1 MQRITSISRWCER
14 IVEAC
19 WLLALTIIPLY
30 FNLYSARHFEPD
42 KIAMLRSLALVAA
55 AALLIRMVDRL
66 LTQESGPKGSVG
78 ADEAQSAPPS
88 LWKRLRAIP
97 LAIPVLFYVGVYI
110 LTTITSVVPWTSLW
124 GSYQRMQ
131 GTYTALSYI
140 MLGVAIVAVVRQ
152 REQVER
158 IISMS
163 MITATAVASY
173 GIVQHQG
180 LDPLPWQ
187 GDVVTRITSSM
198 GNAIFVAA
206 YMIMVV
212 PLALYRLVAT
222 VSAARTAPTGGQPTR
237 LDLLWTLAQLLFLV
251 AGAALILAMVK
262 FEAAI
267 RTVDQR
273 YWWLMPGSLS
283 CATAIWWLL
292 SRNISRPGQ
301 TIALWPGL
309 MVLGYL
315 LIFGLVFAISAMANV
330 QAFTVDGRAVYAQ
343 DWWIWLLGASAALT
357 GGYGLALLLPKRP
370 DQPSRFRYWVEA
382 GAASVVLLLL
392 LVATIFTQSRGP
404 WLGIGVG
411 LMLFISL
418 LLFEAL
424 RHARA
429 VGLSRGVGV
438 LRALLIGW
446 GVLILSAVI
455 FVLGLNLSQAPIFE
469 RLREV
474 PYIGRLGSLTASNS
488 ETGQVRVLIW
498 SGDEHAGGS
507 VALIQSNP
515 LRAIIGWGP
524 ESMFVAFNPFYPPSL
539 TKLEVRGASPDRAH
553 QAQLDELI
561 TKGVLGLA
569 SHLFLLLS
577 ILFLCWRLMRQSR
590 EWRWKVFF
598 MACMS
603 AIVAHI
609 GEGLTGI
616 PVVSSLMMF
625 WIIAGLVVAS
635 GAIAGHYWQV
645 PQPERTAAPSRS
657 SRQEPGAR
665 RRGGATRGSAQRS
678 SGESR
683 RGNQAMGGQ
692 PLAYALIAGVALLA
706 IMFFNVNPV
715 RADMHFHQTQ
725 SGAEQSN
732 LPGLTRSLTGYLET
746 IRIAPREDIYY
757 ISVARTLMSLADLQ
771 RIQGREVSEPT
782 RDVRFEELLQLNG
795 EQEVAAFIQ
804 RETPANLLS
813 FADAVL
819 QRARA
824 LNPLNKDHYANL
836 GRLHSYW
843 YRLAQDHSRL
853 LVALDWYEQVDP
865 IAPQDVTL
873 INERAGVLMLLSEL
887 ERNNGDRTQADAYA
901 MEANNLLRRSVE
913 VDDQNADTFLRLGEL
928 LRQAYGDLEGAVT
941 AYSQAIMRSG
951 RTVAGSIETIATA
964 LAGRPD
970 LIVRLREAYTAHIAT
985 RTAALEKQVPTASQQ
1000 QELAL
1005 LHAVVGILAARAG
1018 EADGAVEAY
1027 RQATALEPTNPIY
1040 SRNYALVLSDTLRHD
1055 EAIVEAQRMAALL
1068 RNQSGSEQSLSEVEY
1083 LITLLEQA
1091 RGR

>member
-1 MQRITSISRWCER
+1 
-14 IVEAC
+14 
-19 WLLALTIIPLY
+19 
-30 FNLYSARHFEPD
+30 
-42 KIAMLRSLALVAA
+42 MLIGWSTL
-55 AALLIRMVDRL
+55 
-66 LTQESGPKGSVG
+66 
-78 ADEAQSAPPS
+78 
-88 LWKRLRAIP
+88 
-97 LAIPVLFYVGVYI
+97 
-110 LTTITSVVPWTSLW
+110 
-124 GSYQRMQ
+124 
-131 GTYTALSYI
+131 
-140 MLGVAIVAVVRQ
+140 
-152 REQVER
+152 
-158 IISMS
+158 IIS
-163 MITATAVASY
+163 AV
-173 GIVQHQG
+173 G
-180 LDPLPWQ
+180 
-187 GDVVTRITSSM
+187 
-198 GNAIFVAA
+198 F
-206 YMIMVV
+206 
-212 PLALYRLVAT
+212 
-222 VSAARTAPTGGQPTR
+222 
-237 LDLLWTLAQLLFLV
+237 
-251 AGAALILAMVK
+251 
-262 FEAAI
+262 
-267 RTVDQR
+267 
-273 YWWLMPGSLS
+273 
-283 CATAIWWLL
+283 
-292 SRNISRPGQ
+292 
-301 TIALWPGL
+301 
-309 MVLGYL
+309 L
-315 LIFGLVFAISAMANV
+315 LIF
-330 QAFTVDGRAVYAQ
+330 
-343 DWWIWLLGASAALT
+343 
-357 GGYGLALLLPKRP
+357 
-370 DQPSRFRYWVEA
+370 
-382 GAASVVLLLL
+382 
-392 LVATIFTQSRGP
+392 
-404 WLGIGVG
+404 
-411 LMLFISL
+411 
-418 LLFEAL
+418 
-424 RHARA
+424 
-429 VGLSRGVGV
+429 
-438 LRALLIGW
+438 
-446 GVLILSAVI
+446 
-455 FVLGLNLSQAPIFE
+455 NLSQAPIFE

-474 PYIGRLGSLTASNS
+474 PYIGRLGTLTTSNS

-539 TKLEVRGASPDRAH
+539 TRVEVRGASPDRAH

-625 WIIAGLVVAS
+625 WIIAGMVVAS
-635 GAIAGHYWQV
+635 GAIAGHYWQT
-645 PQPERTAAPSRS
+645 PLPEHTAAPSRS
-657 SRQEPGAR
+657 SRQESGTR
-665 RRGGATRGSAQRS
+665 RRGGAVRGSMQRS
-678 SGESR
+678 SGASR
-683 RGNQAMGGQ
+683 KGDQALGGQ
-692 PLAYALIAGVALLA
+692 PLAYALIASVALLA

-725 SGAEQSN
+725 SGAEQGN
-732 LPGLTRSLTGYLET
+732 LAGLTRSLTGYLET

-757 ISVARTLMSLADLQ
+757 ISVGRTLMSLADLQ
-771 RIQGREVSEPT
+771 RTQGREVGTPT

-843 YRLAQDHSRL
+843 YRLAQDRAQL
-853 LVALDWYEQVDP
+853 LVALDWYEQVGP

-887 ERNNGDRTQADAYA
+887 ERNSGNRTQADDYA
-901 MEANNLLRRSVE
+901 MEANNLLRRSLE

-928 LRQAYGDLEGAVT
+928 LRQAYGDLDGAVT

-951 RTVAGSIETIATA
+951 RTVAGSIETIASA
-964 LAGRPD
+964 LSGRPD
-970 LIVRLREAYTAHIAT
+970 LIVRLREAYTAHILA
-985 RTAALEKQVPTASQQ
+985 RTAVLEQQALTASEQ

-1005 LHAVVGILAARAG
+1005 LHAVVGILAARTG
-1018 EADGAVEAY
+1018 EAAGAVEAY

-1068 RNQSGSEQSLSEVEY
+1068 RNRAGSEQSLSEVEY